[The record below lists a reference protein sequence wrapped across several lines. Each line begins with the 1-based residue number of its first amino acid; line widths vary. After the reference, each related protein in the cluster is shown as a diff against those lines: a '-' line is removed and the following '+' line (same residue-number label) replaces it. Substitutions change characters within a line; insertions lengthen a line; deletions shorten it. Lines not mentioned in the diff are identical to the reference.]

1 MLNRRICSDHIGE
14 SQEFDLNAQD
24 KPDTPGLN
32 TFWRFSRLSSRI
44 RARELDS
51 YRRIHIGDLLTA
63 HEMKTSYVLLIIGV
77 LALLAGIG
85 MYVSKWHRSIGLGGT
100 ALGVLLLVVG
110 GYMAAREKKPAAM
123 QPKLADQ
130 TK

>member
-1 MLNRRICSDHIGE
+1 
-14 SQEFDLNAQD
+14 
-24 KPDTPGLN
+24 
-32 TFWRFSRLSSRI
+32 
-44 RARELDS
+44 
-51 YRRIHIGDLLTA
+51 LLTA

-110 GYMAAREKKPAAM
+110 GYIAAREKKPAAM
-123 QPKLADQ
+123 QPKVADQ